1 MFLNGY
7 LLKLF
12 LEREMEKRKY
22 ESRNELEARREERRR
37 RGKKR
42 SPSPDDSM
50 TKKSKISH
58 SPAFNSVVTVSD
70 TSDVELKSESPL
82 SEPEDGKLNCILGL
96 NSVT

>member
-1 MFLNGY
+1 
-7 LLKLF
+7 
-12 LEREMEKRKY
+12 MEKRKY

-50 TKKSKISH
+50 TKKIKINQ

-70 TSDVELKSESPL
+70 TSDIELKSLSPH
-82 SEPEDGKLNCILGL
+82 SEPEDGK
-96 NSVT
+96 